1 LELGQY
7 GITVNAVIPGLIDT
21 PLTRQRDR
29 YAQAAD
35 GFKSRTPTA
44 ELEAETE
51 EKLIAKSPLGITWI
65 EPEAVALVVVFLAS
79 DDAAMVSGATYDVT
93 GGDSAN
99 YIA

>member
-1 LELGQY
+1 MPSFP
-7 GITVNAVIPGLIDT
+7 V
-21 PLTRQRDR
+21 LTTRPRQRDR

-35 GFKSRTPTA
+35 AFKSRTPTA
-44 ELEAETE
+44 ELEAESE

-65 EPEAVALVVVFLAS
+65 EPEAVAPVVVFLAS